1 MKKEGKCLYVL
12 RAHKVFLYVSMI
24 GLVVSGAFLS
34 LNIFPHNRPFAPY
47 IVLVVCLEMLIYST
61 KRIEIWT
68 DGLIYRICFIPI
80 RRIPWEEITQVA
92 IIPQYIRQ
100 GKIHREGMILFVT
113 QKCPPYRLESG
124 PLTSFCSL
132 HRGALLSMGISLEKV
147 NACQEAVEKAYGTVD
162 RFDVI

>member
-1 MKKEGKCLYVL
+1 MKEDTCLYML
-12 RAHKVFLYVSMI
+12 RAHRVYLYVALFTLTGAGI
-24 GLVVSGAFLS
+24 FLIAGVSFY
-34 LNIFPHNRPFAPY
+34 NQPFAPY
-47 IVLVVCLEMLIYST
+47 DILIIGLGILIYST

-100 GKIHREGMILFVT
+100 GKIHWEGMILFVT